1 MTNQFYRSLSS
12 ATFGGGCAMQVKL
25 GLAVGATIL
34 LMMTGANATT
44 VIVTPPSLSPTS
56 ITGAVISCG
65 PCGGAFS
72 ASAAQGSVPLAQFG
86 TNYNITSF
94 TPSLQQSNVNT
105 PGQLTVTVGGATSTL
120 SATGGADPSFTATVS
135 GSTVV
140 PGTSYTTGAVQ
151 TGNSFNYYF
160 EVVNPN
166 NPSSTAS
173 ATVYV
178 TASGGA
184 SVSSEL
190 LNGSP
195 GTATAIAQL
204 TINSP
209 TTFSEIAQSTTSTP
223 SVFNVSNDAVAI
235 QLDQVYEVTMSVS
248 VNGGNAINGTAYVD
262 PTIVSPGNDIFFSS
276 GIQSA
281 VPEPSTWA
289 MMLLGF
295 AGLGFMAYRR
305 KSKSALMA
313 A

>member
-1 MTNQFYRSLSS
+1 
-12 ATFGGGCAMQVKL
+12 MQAKI
-25 GLAVGATIL
+25 GLVAGATIL
-34 LMMTGANATT
+34 LMITGITGANATE
-44 VIVTPPSLSPTS
+44 VVPPLLPGASV
-56 ITGAVISCG
+56 TGAVIACG
-65 PCGGAFS
+65 PCGGNYQAGVTQTTS
-72 ASAAQGSVPLAQFG
+72 TLANFG

-105 PGQLTVTVGGATSTL
+105 PGKLTVTVGGATSTL

-173 ATVYV
+173 ASVYV
-178 TASGGA
+178 TASGRA

-190 LNGSP
+190 LNGLP
-195 GTATAIAQL
+195 GTATAIAEL
-204 TINSP
+204 RINSP
-209 TTFSEIAQSTTSTP
+209 TTFDEIAQSTTSTP

-262 PTIVSPGNDIFFSS
+262 PIIVSPGNDIFFSS
-276 GIQSA
+276 GIRSA

-295 AGLGFMAYRR
+295 AGIGFMAYRR
-305 KSKSALMA
+305 NSRA
-313 A
+313 AMTAT